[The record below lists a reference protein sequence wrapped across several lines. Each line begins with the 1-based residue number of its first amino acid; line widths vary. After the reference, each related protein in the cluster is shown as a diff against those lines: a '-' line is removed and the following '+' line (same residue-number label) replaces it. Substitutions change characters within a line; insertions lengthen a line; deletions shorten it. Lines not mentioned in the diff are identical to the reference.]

1 MNEHDRDGVR
11 QRIFRRGHRHRTRT
25 PVAAIIAV
33 ADVGGRGK
41 GLVVSLAGGGE
52 VGVGREAAASAVP
65 SRQAAQLALRLIN
78 LIYNRQVQSWAF
90 CRGISP
96 GGRGRAT

>member
-11 QRIFRRGHRHRTRT
+11 QRIFGRGHRHRT

-41 GLVVSLAGGGE
+41 GLAVSLAGGGE

-65 SRQAAQLALRLIN
+65 SRQAAQLALRLID
-78 LIYNRQVQSWAF
+78 LIYRVFEWNRD
-90 CRGISP
+90 
-96 GGRGRAT
+96 

>member
-11 QRIFRRGHRHRTRT
+11 QRIFGRGHRHRT

-41 GLVVSLAGGGE
+41 GLAVSLAGGG
-52 VGVGREAAASAVP
+52 G
-65 SRQAAQLALRLIN
+65 
-78 LIYNRQVQSWAF
+78 
-90 CRGISP
+90 
-96 GGRGRAT
+96 